1 MAFAV
6 VDTVLSGHASSVDL
20 ATLGLG
26 LSVYSTIF
34 VGLMGATNALNPI
47 AAQHFGGGRLA
58 AIGATYVQ
66 GLWMALFLSALGMMP
81 LLFARLWLPVL
92 HAPPEVETQVARYLH
107 ILALALPGAL
117 MFRTIYAVN
126 TAVSRPHV
134 VMALQLTGL
143 ALKVCLSY
151 LLILGALGLPRYGAA
166 GAAIASVVAFWA
178 MFLMGFAY
186 MRRGDFYRRLAIR
199 RAWPRWAAQRE
210 ILGLGIPMSMSY
222 ALEATSFTAITLLA
236 ARLGTTVMGGHQVV
250 ANLAA
255 LCFMLPL
262 SLSVAT
268 ATLTAQAIGA
278 GDLRR
283 ARQTALVGMRIG
295 GLIGAVTV
303 LTVWTLRS
311 GIVRLYS
318 HDPAIVATAL
328 TLIPYL
334 VAFHFFD
341 AANGGDLRVTGLQAG
356 DRAHCHPRGRAVG
369 RGRDRR
375 LPRRLRRNLGPSMG
389 HHGHVADAVPRAR
402 AGLAAP
408 RRLLPRAPTERQR
421 VHHRRGVTGARQLKS
436 PALHDAS
443 RSLASGAR
451 GLAPWAW
458 VEQGRQRY
466 SFVVVLAWP
475 CSKLSCRQSLGF
487 NALGNTGWRS
497 RVADGDTRAVDG
509 AQERRPDH
517 G

>member
-1 MAFAV
+1 MRGIANLSRPILIGQFAGMAFAV

-47 AAQHFGGGRLA
+47 AAQHYGGGRLA

-66 GLWMALFLSALGMMP
+66 GLWMALFLSALGMVP

-92 HAPPEVETQVARYLH
+92 HAPPEVETQVAHYLR

-134 VMALQLTGL
+134 VMTLQLTGL
-143 ALKVCLSY
+143 LLKICLSY
-151 LLILGALGLPRYGAA
+151 LLILGGLGLPRYGAV
-166 GAAIASVVAFWA
+166 GAAMASVVAFWA

-186 MRRGDFYRRLAIR
+186 MRRSAFYRRLAIH

-210 ILGLGIPMSMSY
+210 ILGLGVPMSLSY
-222 ALEATSFTAITLLA
+222 ALEATSFTAITFFA

-283 ARQTALVGMRIG
+283 ARQTALVGMRIA
-295 GLIGAVTV
+295 GLVAVVTV
-303 LTVWTLRS
+303 LTVWTLRG
-311 GIVRLYS
+311 GIIRLYS

-341 AANGGDLRVTGLQAG
+341 ALQAVATFVL
-356 DRAHCHPRGRAVG
+356 RAYKRAIGPTVIHAAALWGVG
-369 RGRDRR
+369 VFGGY
-375 LPRRLRRNLGPSMG
+375 LVAFAGILGPPWG
-389 HHGHVADAVPRAR
+389 I
-402 AGLAAP
+402 AGMWLMQSLALALAALLLVGFYIGFP
-408 RRLLPRAPTERQR
+408 RLTE
-421 VHHRRGVTGARQLKS
+421 
-436 PALHDAS
+436 PAS
-443 RSLASGAR
+443 SS
-451 GLAPWAW
+451 
-458 VEQGRQRY
+458 Y
-466 SFVVVLAWP
+466 
-475 CSKLSCRQSLGF
+475 
-487 NALGNTGWRS
+487 T
-497 RVADGDTRAVDG
+497 T
-509 AQERRPDH
+509 
-517 G
+517 

>member
-1 MAFAV
+1 VASVVRGIAGLSRPILIGQCATMAFAV

-34 VGLMGATNALNPI
+34 VGLMGATNALHPI
-47 AAQHFGGGRLA
+47 VAQHFGGGRLA

-66 GLWMALFLSALGMMP
+66 GLWMALCLSALGMVP

-92 HAPPEVETQVARYLH
+92 HAPPEVEAQVARYLH
-107 ILALALPGAL
+107 ILAPALPGAL

-126 TAVSRPHV
+126 IAVSRPHV

-143 ALKVCLSY
+143 VLKVCLSY
-151 LLILGALGLPRYGAA
+151 SLILGGLGLPRYGAA
-166 GAAIASVVAFWA
+166 GAAMASVVAFWA
-178 MFLMGFAY
+178 MFLMGFGY
-186 MRRGDFYRRLAIR
+186 MRRSEFYRRLAIR

-210 ILGLGIPMSMSY
+210 ILGLGIPMSLSY

-283 ARQTALVGMRIG
+283 ARQTALVGLRIG
-295 GLIGAVTV
+295 GLVGAVTV
-303 LTVWTLRS
+303 LTVWALRG

-341 AANGGDLRVTGLQAG
+341 ALQTVATFVLRAYKRAIAPTVIHAGALWGVGVLGGYLVAFAGVWGPPWGITGMWLMQSLALALAALLLVG
-356 DRAHCHPRGRAVG
+356 FYLGRPPSRNAS
-369 RGRDRR
+369 
-375 LPRRLRRNLGPSMG
+375 LP
-389 HHGHVADAVPRAR
+389 DAV
-402 AGLAAP
+402 
-408 RRLLPRAPTERQR
+408 
-421 VHHRRGVTGARQLKS
+421 
-436 PALHDAS
+436 
-443 RSLASGAR
+443 
-451 GLAPWAW
+451 
-458 VEQGRQRY
+458 
-466 SFVVVLAWP
+466 
-475 CSKLSCRQSLGF
+475 
-487 NALGNTGWRS
+487 
-497 RVADGDTRAVDG
+497 
-509 AQERRPDH
+509 
-517 G
+517 